1 MISKRKLIKEALILV
16 LIIGGINFIAS
27 YFHWYWSIW
36 WFDMPVHFM
45 GGVFVGMLTIY
56 LFYRKIGILTT
67 KGQSLKALFVILAG
81 TFVFGFMWEIFEFF
95 VQGSTNGNLANIVDS
110 VSDICFDLAGGI
122 FASLMYA
129 QTNAMITNSNET
141 YVQKA

>member
-1 MISKRKLIKEALILV
+1 
-16 LIIGGINFIAS
+16 
-27 YFHWYWSIW
+27 
-36 WFDMPVHFM
+36 
-45 GGVFVGMLTIY
+45 MLTIY